1 MANVKRRQLIK
12 DLQLNDV
19 TVKMG
24 KFIDCSRRYDH
35 YVVFHHTDWW
45 WVEVDWFESKETK
58 TQCNLF

>member
-35 YVVFHHTDWW
+35 YIVFHHTGWW
-45 WVEVDWFESKETK
+45 WVGVDWFEHKRA
-58 TQCNLF
+58 